1 MNCVHVN
8 VVFIFFLYQ
17 QNTYNIKYYVHP
29 GNNIG
34 TKNSETK
41 KVLFAQNLNISK
53 QSCNLCKKRIPKVVP
68 SDIFIHSYAQKQ
80 YINAIGK
87 FPPFT
92 KPTSEN
98 NLIPASHQ
106 RVIS

>member
-1 MNCVHVN
+1 M
-8 VVFIFFLYQ
+8 LYLSFSYINKIQ
-17 QNTYNIKYYVHP
+17 IEHKILRTSRKQYRYE
-29 GNNIG
+29 
-34 TKNSETK
+34 NSEPK